1 MKKILKTI
9 ELSETE
15 IQVIRI
21 ALEESVLADLSRK
34 SSKTNWPYWLSDGH
48 VEILET
54 LQLKF
59 LELAQQ
65 TLPTPEHD
73 EMLAANKA
81 FLFR

>member
-1 MKKILKTI
+1 MKEILKTI

-21 ALEESVLADLSRK
+21 VMEAFGAAPYPCRYRGGNIETLEA
-34 SSKTNWPYWLSDGH
+34 
-48 VEILET
+48 

-65 TLPTPEHD
+65 TLPTPERE
-73 EMLAANKA
+73 EMLAASTA

>member
-1 MKKILKTI
+1 MQKILKTI

-21 ALEESVLADLSRK
+21 ALENQLITFEGRG
-34 SSKTNWPYWLSDGH
+34 Y
-48 VEILET
+48 VETLET

>member
-15 IQVIRI
+15 IQVVRI
-21 ALEESVLADLSRK
+21 ALEDHYDQLLCAYRPQYAA
-34 SSKTNWPYWLSDGH
+34 T
-48 VEILET
+48 LEA

-59 LELAQQ
+59 LDLAQQ
-65 TLPTPEHD
+65 TVPTPEQE
-73 EMLAANKA
+73 EMLAASAA

>member
-21 ALEESVLADLSRK
+21 VLEAFCAVPSPCRYRGGNIE
-34 SSKTNWPYWLSDGH
+34 T
-48 VEILET
+48 LEA

-65 TLPTPEHD
+65 TLPTPEQK
-73 EMLAANKA
+73 EMLAASKA

>member
-1 MKKILKTI
+1 MKEILKTI

-15 IQVIRI
+15 IQFIRI
-21 ALEESVLADLSRK
+21 VMEAFGATSVVFCKGENMETL
-34 SSKTNWPYWLSDGH
+34 H
-48 VEILET
+48 T

-65 TLPTPEHD
+65 TLPTPEQK
-73 EMLAANKA
+73 EMLAASKA

>member
-1 MKKILKTI
+1 MKEILKTI

-21 ALEESVLADLSRK
+21 VLEAHLITFEGRG
-34 SSKTNWPYWLSDGH
+34 Y
-48 VEILET
+48 VETLEA

-65 TLPTPEHD
+65 TLPTPEQK
-73 EMLAANKA
+73 EMLAASAA

>member
-34 SSKTNWPYWLSDGH
+34 SSKTGWPYWLSDGH
-48 VEILET
+48 VETLET
-54 LQLKF
+54 LQQRFKD
-59 LELAQQ
+59 LAQRR
-65 TLPTPEHD
+65 LPSPEHD
-73 EMLAANKA
+73 EMLAAAKA

>member
-1 MKKILKTI
+1 MEKILKTI

-34 SSKTNWPYWLSDGH
+34 SSKTGWPYWLSDGH

-65 TLPTPEHD
+65 TLLTPELK
-73 EMLAANKA
+73 EMLAASKA